1 MESVDYLETSVN
13 TSLCCLT
20 FQKSEN
26 VIYNVMEAEIAQV
39 SFLFTDVS
47 FVSFFLHTVIPVQQQ
62 ISNGCG
68 FLIICSFANSAL
80 WFQAYVWLQFLY
92 MLHLK

>member
-13 TSLCCLT
+13 TNLRCLT

-26 VIYNVMEAEIAQV
+26 LICNVAEAEIAQM

-47 FVSFFLHTVIPVQQQ
+47 LVSLFVCFYTRSFLSSSEFRMGAV
-62 ISNGCG
+62 
-68 FLIICSFANSAL
+68 F
-80 WFQAYVWLQFLY
+80 
-92 MLHLK
+92 

>member
-13 TSLCCLT
+13 TNLRCLT

-26 VIYNVMEAEIAQV
+26 LIYNVTEAEIAQM
-39 SFLFTDVS
+39 SFLFTDVCL
-47 FVSFFLHTVIPVQQQ
+47 VCLFLHTVIPVQQQ
-62 ISNGCG
+62 ISIGCG
-68 FLIICSFANSAL
+68 FLIVCSFANCAL

-92 MLHLK
+92 MSHLK